1 MTLPIVLLLIIVLLI
16 IVFPYS
22 PVMSSVHHR
31 SYCTM
36 STVYCSPLWIH
47 RNSTRLDAELVQRD
61 FRAVEVEDLKYFYS
75 FEMNSVFY
83 LLFIEFY

>member
-1 MTLPIVLLLIIVLLI
+1 MTLPIVLLLLIVLLI

-47 RNSTRLDAELVQRD
+47 RNSTRLDAELVQRN
-61 FRAVEVEDLKYFYS
+61 FRVVEDDFKSFYS
-75 FEMNSVFY
+75 FEMTSVCY
-83 LLFIEFY
+83 LAFVEFY